1 MPRPDVS
8 DERIP
13 QILNA
18 AAAKFAENSI
28 DGASM
33 AQIAKAANVSKAT
46 IYHYFDSKDAL
57 VEALV
62 RRLFDEDTSE
72 IDSLLQTKASFSE
85 RITSYVDNLVILLEQ
100 NKALYPIFAEFKTM
114 TMRRPAIQ
122 NIIQE
127 YFAGYIVTFQ
137 QLIEEGQ
144 TQGEVRPNI
153 APQEAAIALVAIIEG
168 AILLAQ
174 NLEKPLDQIMT
185 TSLNIIMNGLATE

>member
-62 RRLFDEDTSE
+62 RRLFDEDNSE
-72 IDSLLQTKASFSE
+72 IDSILQTKASFTE
-85 RITSYVDNLVILLEQ
+85 RITLYADNLVILLEQ

-114 TMRRPAIQ
+114 TMRRPSIQ
-122 NIIQE
+122 NIIQD

-174 NLEKPLDQIMT
+174 NLEKPLNEVMT
-185 TSLNIIMNGLATE
+185 PSLHIIMNGLATE